1 METPRKGLRK
11 GVERFRGMRRTP
23 NRVEVLA
30 PIGMHLF
37 IRAHLRVNLTGKQ
50 GCRPPQ
56 KRISHG
62 LRSKRVD

>member
-1 METPRKGLRK
+1 METPRKGCER
-11 GVERFRGMRRTP
+11 GVEQFRGMRRKP
-23 NRVEVLA
+23 NHGEVFA

-37 IRAHLRVNLTGKQ
+37 IRAHLRVNLAGEPD
-50 GCRPPQ
+50 RRRPQ